1 MLKNWCRKAVCAIQ
15 TASNVSKYYLPTA
28 FAPSSAI
35 PSFISSPASIYPQ
48 NLYISLTQ
56 KHSISY
62 QTPIS
67 IYIDHKLHKKRSG
80 GRLKYFLIVVCDRGL
95 CIKVVLCGQSSLSSK
110 ANVLCS
116 ICTNTVFSNTYFSKN
131 SGFLSSDLGKN
142 RKAVRKNRWVSPNL
156 RQKTGK
162 KSLSDDL
169 SGFKGRKKSCRSS
182 VWAWRCQQPDDYCFF
197 L

>member
-1 MLKNWCRKAVCAIQ
+1 MIPYKSKTDRHAPLLRQFLTKNKLTLKYRNVQSSASLTWTVKSMLKSWCRKAVCAIQ

-56 KHSISY
+56 KHSISC

-67 IYIDHKLHKKRSG
+67 IYIDHKLHKKQSG

-116 ICTNTVFSNTYFSKN
+116 ICTNTVFSITY
-131 SGFLSSDLGKN
+131 L
-142 RKAVRKNRWVSPNL
+142 
-156 RQKTGK
+156 
-162 KSLSDDL
+162 
-169 SGFKGRKKSCRSS
+169 
-182 VWAWRCQQPDDYCFF
+182 
-197 L
+197 